1 MFMFK
6 LFMGFQM
13 FMYRLTGGKNGGTF
27 RGFKVLLLT
36 TTGNKTGKRRTT
48 PVGYIQDGDRYVIMG
63 SNGGSDRHPGW
74 FHNLKANPQVEVQ
87 VMDRRMKAV
96 ASVAQGQERARLW
109 DDFMRQNTVFADY
122 PNQTRRELP
131 LVILTPVP

>member
-6 LFMGFQM
+6 LFMAFQM

-36 TTGNKTGKRRTT
+36 TTGRKSGKRRTT

-63 SNGGSDRHPGW
+63 SNGGQDTHPGW
-74 FHNLKANPQVEVQ
+74 YHNLKANPQVEIQ
-87 VMDRRMKAV
+87 VMARRMKAV
-96 ASVAQGQERARLW
+96 ASDAQGEERARLW